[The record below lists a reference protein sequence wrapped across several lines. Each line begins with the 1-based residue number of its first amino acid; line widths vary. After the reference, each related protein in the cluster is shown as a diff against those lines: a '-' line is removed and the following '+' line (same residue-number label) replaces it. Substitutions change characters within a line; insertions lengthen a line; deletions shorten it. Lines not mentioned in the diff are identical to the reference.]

1 MPGPADRQGGEEE
14 VEEEEEEEVE
24 LLSINNNNVGL
35 AQLSKP
41 EPPPLSLQPL
51 PRSLTMKYTGISSS
65 PYKVRHG
72 WSKEF
77 YFSEYRAGGQ
87 TEE

>member
-1 MPGPADRQGGEEE
+1 MPGPADREGGEEE

-35 AQLSKP
+35 AQPSKP

-72 WSKEF
+72 WSKQF
-77 YFSEYRAGGQ
+77 YFPEYRAGGQ